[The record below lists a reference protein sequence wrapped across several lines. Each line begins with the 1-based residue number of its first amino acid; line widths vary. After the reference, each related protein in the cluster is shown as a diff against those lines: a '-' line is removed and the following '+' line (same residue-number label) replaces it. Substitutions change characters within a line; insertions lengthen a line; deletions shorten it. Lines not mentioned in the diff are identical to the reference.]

1 MIQSP
6 LNRSRSDKFVM
17 VLDLPRALK
26 SKYNAIVGENF
37 DVNPIQFSIYGA
49 PVPSI
54 NVPAIDVPFGG
65 QVYKASS
72 MSRPAYDP
80 LNVKFLID
88 NGYKNYWILWNWI
101 NLFNDAKESGTEI
114 TTVNPVG
121 VRSNINIEKLAHP
134 TSEYTSRF
142 IIYGLDEFNNKII
155 AFEYTNAFPTTL
167 SEIGFSN
174 QDPSEINSTVTF
186 VFNQLQVNLIK
197 DVNQI
202 TC

>member
-1 MIQSP
+1 
-6 LNRSRSDKFVM
+6 M
-17 VLDLPRALK
+17 VLDLPKALK
-26 SKYNAIVGENF
+26 SKYDSVIDSNF
-37 DVNPIQFSIYGA
+37 NIDSVQFSIYGA

-80 LNVKFLID
+80 LSVKFLID

-101 NLFNDAKESGTEI
+101 NLFNDAKDSTTDI
-114 TTVNPVG
+114 TTINP
-121 VRSNINIEKLAHP
+121 INVP
-134 TSEYTSRF
+134 TSTTINKMSYPMSDYTSKF
-142 IIYGLDEFNNKII
+142 TIYGLDEFNNRII
-155 AFEYTNAFPTTL
+155 SFEYTNAFPTGL

-174 QDPSEINSTVTF
+174 QDPAEINSTITF
-186 VFNQLQVNLIK
+186 VFNQMHVNLIK
-197 DVNQI
+197 DVNQM